1 MPYKAEEIKNIK
13 NEKVSSADKNPF
25 IEAQEQFDKEIEDL
39 IQKANNFKIEEQSE
53 IYELVIEDVAA
64 LIGYILREEIS
75 E

>member
-1 MPYKAEEIKNIK
+1 MPYKVEEIKSIK

-25 IEAQEQFDKEIEDL
+25 IEAKEQFDKEIEDL